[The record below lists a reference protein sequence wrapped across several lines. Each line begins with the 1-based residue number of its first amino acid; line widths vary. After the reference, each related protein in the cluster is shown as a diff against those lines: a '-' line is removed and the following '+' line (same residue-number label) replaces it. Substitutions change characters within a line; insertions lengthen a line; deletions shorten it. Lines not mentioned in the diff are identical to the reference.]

1 MEARTAATK
10 FHGKRAHLNWKFRC
24 YTVNEK
30 PVKIAVFACDIVS
43 PLTRTVQFDAYVSVL
58 ALTSNLESAV

>member
-1 MEARTAATK
+1 MDDPLSK
-10 FHGKRAHLNWKFRC
+10 YSI

>member
-1 MEARTAATK
+1 MAKT
-10 FHGKRAHLNWKFRC
+10 LNEDVC
-24 YTVNEK
+24 TVNEK
-30 PVKIAVFACDIVS
+30 PVKIAVFACEIVS